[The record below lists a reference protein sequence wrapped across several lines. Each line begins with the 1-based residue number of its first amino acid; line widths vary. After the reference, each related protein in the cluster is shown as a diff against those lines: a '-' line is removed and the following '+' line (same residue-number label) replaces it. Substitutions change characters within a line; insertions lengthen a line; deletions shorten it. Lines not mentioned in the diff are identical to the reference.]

1 MKNILRKILIIFILL
16 ISSISVLSLA
26 DNEVDNS
33 ESVNYNDEVM
43 PISDDADDTSNVDA
57 SEDTTEENE
66 TDYNTQDSTEDE
78 NDYTTKD
85 STSKNYFYAGTEDV
99 NITTPVEGDVFVVT
113 SGNVIID
120 TDICGNAFI
129 CANTVTIG
137 EYSIIEASLF
147 NASNS
152 LILSGDVGI
161 NVYNISKNLTLSG
174 TVDYDV
180 FSSSAQ
186 SNLSGYISRNANI
199 SSENITISDEL
210 SIEGDLNYS
219 SKKQVDIPEN
229 TVKGKVNFSSIN
241 TDTEVSTITKISD
254 FLASVLSL
262 AVLAIVLFVIGKW
275 LNCKFISTYPDL
287 VKNLPKSLLYG
298 FLALIVIPIASL
310 ILLICGVT
318 MNLAFILTALYLIL
332 LLIASSVVIIVL
344 SKLVAEKL
352 NVKFEKA
359 NNTLLTI
366 LSIIVLSIVY
376 KLIQLIPVLGSITIF
391 AFLIIGIGILINN
404 IIPNKEV
411 KNS

>member
-229 TVKGKVNFSSIN
+229 TVEGKVNFSSIN
-241 TDTEVSTITKISD
+241 TYTEVSTITKMND
-254 FLASVLSL
+254 FLTSVLSL

-298 FLALIVIPIASL
+298 FLTLIVVPVISL

-318 MNLAFILTALYLIL
+318 INLAFILTALYLVL
-332 LLIASSVVIIVL
+332 LLIASSIVIVIL

>member
-33 ESVNYNDEVM
+33 ESVNYNDEIM
-43 PISDDADDTSNVDA
+43 PISDDANDASNVDA
-57 SEDTTEENE
+57 SEDTTEVDE
-66 TDYNTQDSTEDE
+66 TEDE
-78 NDYTTKD
+78 YDYPTKD

-113 SGNVIID
+113 SGNVTID
-120 TDICGNAFI
+120 TDISGNAFI

-137 EYSIIEASLF
+137 EYSLIEASLF

-161 NVYNISKNLTLSG
+161 NVYNISKNFTLSG
-174 TVDYDV
+174 NVDYDV
-180 FSSSAQ
+180 FSSSAK
-186 SNLSGYISRNANI
+186 SNLDGCISGNVNI

-219 SKKQVDIPEN
+219 SKEQITIPEN
-229 TVKGKVNFSSIN
+229 TVKGSTNFASIN
-241 TDTEVSTITKISD
+241 EDTEVSTLTKINA
-254 FLASVLSL
+254 FLTSVLSL

-275 LNCKFISTYPDL
+275 LNCKFINTYPDF

-298 FLALIVIPIASL
+298 FLALIIIPIASL

-318 MNLAFILTALYLIL
+318 INLAFILTALYLVL

>member
-120 TDICGNAFI
+120 TDICGNSFI

-210 SIEGDLNYS
+210 SIEVDLNYS

-229 TVKGKVNFSSIN
+229 TVEGKVNFSSIN
-241 TDTEVSTITKISD
+241 TDTEVSTITKMND
-254 FLASVLSL
+254 FLTSVLSL

-298 FLALIVIPIASL
+298 FLTLIVVPVISL

-318 MNLAFILTALYLIL
+318 INLAFILTALYLVL
-332 LLIASSVVIIVL
+332 LLIASSIVIVIL

>member
-26 DNEVDNS
+26 DNEIDNS

-43 PISDDADDTSNVDA
+43 PISDDANDASNVDA
-57 SEDTTEENE
+57 SEDTTEVDE
-66 TDYNTQDSTEDE
+66 TDYNTQ
-78 NDYTTKD
+78 D

-99 NITTPVEGDVFVVT
+99 NITTPVKGDVFVVT
-113 SGNVIID
+113 SGNVTID
-120 TDICGNAFI
+120 TDISGNAFI

-137 EYSIIEASLF
+137 EYSLIEASLF

-161 NVYNISKNLTLSG
+161 NVYNISRNFTLSG
-174 TVDYDV
+174 NVDYDV
-180 FSSSAQ
+180 FSSSAK
-186 SNLSGYISRNANI
+186 SNLDGCISGNVNI
-199 SSENITISDEL
+199 SSENITISDES

-229 TVKGKVNFSSIN
+229 TVEGKVNFSSIN

-275 LNCKFISTYPDL
+275 LNCKFINTYPDF

-318 MNLAFILTALYLIL
+318 INLAFILTALYLVL

-404 IIPNKEV
+404 LIPNKEV

>member
-16 ISSISVLSLA
+16 VSSISVLSLA

-33 ESVNYNDEVM
+33 ESVNYNDEVI

-57 SEDTTEENE
+57 SEDTTEEDE
-66 TDYNTQDSTEDE
+66 TDYN
-78 NDYTTKD
+78 TKD

-113 SGNVIID
+113 SGNVTID
-120 TDICGNAFI
+120 TDISGNAFI

-137 EYSIIEASLF
+137 EYSLIEASLF

-161 NVYNISKNLTLSG
+161 NVYNISRNFTLSG
-174 TVDYDV
+174 NVDSDV
-180 FSSSAQ
+180 FSSSAK
-186 SNLSGYISRNANI
+186 SNLDGCISGNANI

-219 SKKQVDIPEN
+219 SKKQVAIPEN

-241 TDTEVSTITKISD
+241 TDTEVSTITKMND
-254 FLASVLSL
+254 FLTSVLSL

-298 FLALIVIPIASL
+298 FLTLIVIPIASL

-318 MNLAFILTALYLIL
+318 INLAFILTALYLVL
-332 LLIASSVVIIVL
+332 LLVASSIVIVIL

-366 LSIIVLSIVY
+366 
-376 KLIQLIPVLGSITIF
+376 F
-391 AFLIIGIGILINN
+391 
-404 IIPNKEV
+404 
-411 KNS
+411 

>member
-16 ISSISVLSLA
+16 VSSISVLSLA

-33 ESVNYNDEVM
+33 ESVNYNDEVI

-57 SEDTTEENE
+57 SEDTTEEDE
-66 TDYNTQDSTEDE
+66 TDYNTQ
-78 NDYTTKD
+78 D

-99 NITTPVEGDVFVVT
+99 KITTPVEGDVFVVT
-113 SGNVIID
+113 SGNVTID
-120 TDICGNAFI
+120 TDISGNAFI

-137 EYSIIEASLF
+137 EYSLIEASLF

-161 NVYNISKNLTLSG
+161 NVYNISRNFTLSG
-174 TVDYDV
+174 NVDSDV

-186 SNLSGYISRNANI
+186 SNLDGCISGNANI

-219 SKKQVDIPEN
+219 SKKQVAIPEN
-229 TVKGKVNFSSIN
+229 TVEGKVNFSSIN
-241 TDTEVSTITKISD
+241 TDTKVNTITKMND
-254 FLASVLSL
+254 FLTSVLSL

-275 LNCKFISTYPDL
+275 LNCKFINTYPDF

-318 MNLAFILTALYLIL
+318 INLAFILTALYLVL
-332 LLIASSVVIIVL
+332 LLVASSIVIVIL

>member
-16 ISSISVLSLA
+16 VSSISVLSLA

-33 ESVNYNDEVM
+33 ESVNYNDEVI

-57 SEDTTEENE
+57 SEDTTEEDE
-66 TDYNTQDSTEDE
+66 TDYNTQ
-78 NDYTTKD
+78 D

-99 NITTPVEGDVFVVT
+99 KITTPVEGDVFVVT
-113 SGNVIID
+113 SGNVTID
-120 TDICGNAFI
+120 TDISGNAFI

-137 EYSIIEASLF
+137 EYSLIEASLF

-161 NVYNISKNLTLSG
+161 NVYNISRNFTLSG
-174 TVDYDV
+174 NVDCDV
-180 FSSSAQ
+180 FSSSAK
-186 SNLSGYISRNANI
+186 SNLDGCISGNANI

-219 SKKQVDIPEN
+219 SKEQITIPEN
-229 TVKGKVNFSSIN
+229 TVKGSTNFASIN
-241 TDTEVSTITKISD
+241 EDTEVSTLTKINA
-254 FLASVLSL
+254 FLTSVLSL

-275 LNCKFISTYPDL
+275 LNCKFINTYPDF

-298 FLALIVIPIASL
+298 FLALIIIPIASL
-310 ILLICGVT
+310 ILFICGVT
-318 MNLAFILTALYLIL
+318 INLAFILTALYLVL

>member
-16 ISSISVLSLA
+16 VSSISVLSLA

-33 ESVNYNDEVM
+33 ENDEIM
-43 PISDDADDTSNVDA
+43 PISDDANDASNVDA
-57 SEDTTEENE
+57 SEDTTEVDE
-66 TDYNTQDSTEDE
+66 TEDE
-78 NDYTTKD
+78 YDYPTKD

-99 NITTPVEGDVFVVT
+99 NITTPVKGDVFVVT
-113 SGNVIID
+113 SGNVTID
-120 TDICGNAFI
+120 TDISGNAFI

-137 EYSIIEASLF
+137 EYSLIEASLF

-152 LILSGDVGI
+152 LILSGDIGI
-161 NVYNISKNLTLSG
+161 NVYNISRNFTLSG
-174 TVDYDV
+174 NVDCDV
-180 FSSSAQ
+180 FSSSAK
-186 SNLSGYISRNANI
+186 SNLDGCISGNANI
-199 SSENITISDEL
+199 SSENINISDEL

-219 SKKQVDIPEN
+219 SKKQVAIPEN

-241 TDTEVSTITKISD
+241 TDTEVSTITKMND
-254 FLASVLSL
+254 FLTSVLSL

-298 FLALIVIPIASL
+298 FLTLIVIPIASL

-318 MNLAFILTALYLIL
+318 INLAFILTALYLVL
-332 LLIASSVVIIVL
+332 LLVASSIVIVIL

>member
-26 DNEVDNS
+26 DNEIDNS

-43 PISDDADDTSNVDA
+43 PISDDANDASNVDA
-57 SEDTTEENE
+57 SEDTTEVDE
-66 TDYNTQDSTEDE
+66 TDYNTQ
-78 NDYTTKD
+78 D

-99 NITTPVEGDVFVVT
+99 NITTPVKGDVFVVT
-113 SGNVIID
+113 SGNVTID
-120 TDICGNAFI
+120 TDISGNAFI

-137 EYSIIEASLF
+137 EYSLIEASLF

-161 NVYNISKNLTLSG
+161 NVYNISRNFTLSG
-174 TVDYDV
+174 NVDCDV

-186 SNLSGYISRNANI
+186 SNLDGCISGNVNI
-199 SSENITISDEL
+199 SSENITISDES

-229 TVKGKVNFSSIN
+229 TVEGKVNFSSIN

-275 LNCKFISTYPDL
+275 LNCKFINTYPDF

-298 FLALIVIPIASL
+298 FLALIIIPIASL

-318 MNLAFILTALYLIL
+318 INLAFILTALYLVL

-404 IIPNKEV
+404 LIPNKEV

>member
-33 ESVNYNDEVM
+33 ESINYNDEIM
-43 PISDDADDTSNVDA
+43 PISDDANDASNVDA
-57 SEDTTEENE
+57 SEDTTEVDE
-66 TDYNTQDSTEDE
+66 TEDE
-78 NDYTTKD
+78 YDYPTKD

-113 SGNVIID
+113 SGNVTID
-120 TDICGNAFI
+120 TDISGNAFI

-137 EYSIIEASLF
+137 EYSLIEASLF

-161 NVYNISKNLTLSG
+161 NVYNISRNFTLSG
-174 TVDYDV
+174 NVDCDV
-180 FSSSAQ
+180 FSSSAK
-186 SNLSGYISRNANI
+186 SNLDGCISGNVNI

-219 SKKQVDIPEN
+219 SKEQITIPEN
-229 TVKGKVNFSSIN
+229 TVKGSTNFASIN
-241 TDTEVSTITKISD
+241 EDTEVSTLTKINA
-254 FLASVLSL
+254 FLTSVLSL

-275 LNCKFISTYPDL
+275 LNCKFINTYPDF

-298 FLALIVIPIASL
+298 FLALIIIPIASL

-318 MNLAFILTALYLIL
+318 INLAFILTALYLVL

>member
-33 ESVNYNDEVM
+33 ESVNYNDEIM
-43 PISDDADDTSNVDA
+43 PISDDANDASNVDA
-57 SEDTTEENE
+57 SEDTTEVDE
-66 TDYNTQDSTEDE
+66 TEDE
-78 NDYTTKD
+78 YDYPTKD

-99 NITTPVEGDVFVVT
+99 NITTPVKGDVFVVT
-113 SGNVIID
+113 SGNVTID
-120 TDICGNAFI
+120 TDISGNAFI

-137 EYSIIEASLF
+137 EYSLIEASLF

-161 NVYNISKNLTLSG
+161 NVYNISRNFTLSG
-174 TVDYDV
+174 NVDCDV
-180 FSSSAQ
+180 FSSSAK
-186 SNLSGYISRNANI
+186 SNLDGCISGNANI

-229 TVKGKVNFSSIN
+229 TVEGKVNFSSIN
-241 TDTEVSTITKISD
+241 TDTEVSTITKMND
-254 FLASVLSL
+254 FLTSVLSL

-275 LNCKFISTYPDL
+275 LNCKFINTYPDF

-318 MNLAFILTALYLIL
+318 INLAFILTALYLVL
-332 LLIASSVVIIVL
+332 LLIASSIVIVIL

>member
-16 ISSISVLSLA
+16 VSSISVLSLA

-33 ESVNYNDEVM
+33 ESVNYNDEII

-57 SEDTTEENE
+57 SEDTTEADE
-66 TDYNTQDSTEDE
+66 TDYNTQ
-78 NDYTTKD
+78 D

-113 SGNVIID
+113 SGNVTID
-120 TDICGNAFI
+120 TDISGNAFI

-137 EYSIIEASLF
+137 EYSLIEASLF

-161 NVYNISKNLTLSG
+161 NVYNISRNFTLSG
-174 TVDYDV
+174 NVDCDV
-180 FSSSAQ
+180 FSSSAK
-186 SNLSGYISRNANI
+186 SNLDGCISGNANI

-219 SKKQVDIPEN
+219 SKEQITIPEN
-229 TVKGKVNFSSIN
+229 TVKGSTNFASIN
-241 TDTEVSTITKISD
+241 EDTEVSTLTKINA
-254 FLASVLSL
+254 FLTSVLSL

-275 LNCKFISTYPDL
+275 LNCKFINTYPDF

-298 FLALIVIPIASL
+298 FLALIIIPIASL
-310 ILLICGVT
+310 ILFICGVT
-318 MNLAFILTALYLIL
+318 INLAFILTALYLVL

-404 IIPNKEV
+404 LIPNKEV

>member
-33 ESVNYNDEVM
+33 ESVNYNDEIM
-43 PISDDADDTSNVDA
+43 PISDDANDASNVDA
-57 SEDTTEENE
+57 SEDTTEVVE
-66 TDYNTQDSTEDE
+66 TEDE
-78 NDYTTKD
+78 YDYPTKD

-113 SGNVIID
+113 SGNVTID
-120 TDICGNAFI
+120 TDISGNAFI

-137 EYSIIEASLF
+137 EYSLIEASLF

-161 NVYNISKNLTLSG
+161 NVYNISRNFTLSG
-174 TVDYDV
+174 NVDYDV
-180 FSSSAQ
+180 FSSSAK
-186 SNLSGYISRNANI
+186 SNLDGCISGNVNI
-199 SSENITISDEL
+199 SSENITISDES

-229 TVKGKVNFSSIN
+229 TVEGKVNFSSIN

-275 LNCKFISTYPDL
+275 LNCKFINTYPDF

-298 FLALIVIPIASL
+298 FLALIIIPIASL

-318 MNLAFILTALYLIL
+318 INLAFILTALYLVL

>member
-33 ESVNYNDEVM
+33 ESVNYNDEIM
-43 PISDDADDTSNVDA
+43 PISDDA
-57 SEDTTEENE
+57 SEDTTEVDE
-66 TDYNTQDSTEDE
+66 TEDE
-78 NDYTTKD
+78 YDYPTKD

-113 SGNVIID
+113 SGNVTID
-120 TDICGNAFI
+120 TDISGNAFI

-137 EYSIIEASLF
+137 EYSLIEASLF

-161 NVYNISKNLTLSG
+161 NVYNISRNFTLSG
-174 TVDYDV
+174 NVDYDV
-180 FSSSAQ
+180 FSSSAK
-186 SNLSGYISRNANI
+186 SNLDGCISGNVNI
-199 SSENITISDEL
+199 SSENITISDES

-229 TVKGKVNFSSIN
+229 TVEGKVNFSSIN
-241 TDTEVSTITKISD
+241 TDTEVSTITKIND
-254 FLASVLSL
+254 FLTSVLSL

-275 LNCKFISTYPDL
+275 LNCKFINTYPDF

-298 FLALIVIPIASL
+298 FLALIIIPIASL

-318 MNLAFILTALYLIL
+318 INLAFILTALYLVL

-344 SKLVAEKL
+344 SKLVVEKL

-359 NNTLLTI
+359 NNTLLII

>member
-16 ISSISVLSLA
+16 VSSISVLSLA

-43 PISDDADDTSNVDA
+43 PISDDANDASNVDA
-57 SEDTTEENE
+57 SEDTTEVDE
-66 TDYNTQDSTEDE
+66 TEDE
-78 NDYTTKD
+78 YDYPTKD

-113 SGNVIID
+113 SGNVTID
-120 TDICGNAFI
+120 TDISGNAFI

-137 EYSIIEASLF
+137 EYSLIEASLF

-161 NVYNISKNLTLSG
+161 NVYNISRNFTLSG
-174 TVDYDV
+174 NVDCDV
-180 FSSSAQ
+180 FSSSAK
-186 SNLSGYISRNANI
+186 SNLDGCISGNANI

-219 SKKQVDIPEN
+219 SKKQVAIPEN
-229 TVKGKVNFSSIN
+229 TVEGKVNFSSIN
-241 TDTEVSTITKISD
+241 TDTKVNTITKMND
-254 FLASVLSL
+254 FLTSVLSL

-298 FLALIVIPIASL
+298 FLTLIVVPVVSL

-318 MNLAFILTALYLIL
+318 INLAFILTALYLVL
-332 LLIASSVVIIVL
+332 LLVASSIVIVIL

-404 IIPNKEV
+404 LIPNKEV

>member
-16 ISSISVLSLA
+16 VSSISVLSLA

-43 PISDDADDTSNVDA
+43 PISDDANDASNVDA
-57 SEDTTEENE
+57 SEDTTEVDE
-66 TDYNTQDSTEDE
+66 TEDE
-78 NDYTTKD
+78 YDYPTKD

-113 SGNVIID
+113 SGNVTID
-120 TDICGNAFI
+120 TDISGNAFI

-137 EYSIIEASLF
+137 EYSLIEASLF

-161 NVYNISKNLTLSG
+161 NVYNISRNFTLSG
-174 TVDYDV
+174 NVDCDV
-180 FSSSAQ
+180 FSSSAK
-186 SNLSGYISRNANI
+186 SNLDGCISGNANI
-199 SSENITISDEL
+199 SSENINISDEL

-219 SKKQVDIPEN
+219 SKKQVAIPEN
-229 TVKGKVNFSSIN
+229 TVEGKVNFSSIN
-241 TDTEVSTITKISD
+241 TDTKVNTITKMND
-254 FLASVLSL
+254 FLTSVLSL

-298 FLALIVIPIASL
+298 FLTLIVVPVVSL

-318 MNLAFILTALYLIL
+318 INLAFILTALYLVL
-332 LLIASSVVIIVL
+332 LLVASSIVIVIL

-404 IIPNKEV
+404 LIPNKEV

>member
-33 ESVNYNDEVM
+33 ESANYNDEII
-43 PISDDADDTSNVDA
+43 PISDDDNEASEVDA
-57 SEDTTEENE
+57 SENTTAEDE
-66 TDYNTQDSTEDE
+66 TDYKTQ
-78 NDYTTKD
+78 D

-99 NITTPVEGDVFVVT
+99 NITTPVKGDVFVVT
-113 SGNVIID
+113 SGNVTID
-120 TDICGNAFI
+120 TDISGNAFI

-137 EYSIIEASLF
+137 EYSLIEASLF

-161 NVYNISKNLTLSG
+161 NVYNISRNFTLSG
-174 TVDYDV
+174 NVDSDV
-180 FSSSAQ
+180 FSSSAK
-186 SNLSGYISRNANI
+186 SNLDGCISGNVNI

-219 SKKQVDIPEN
+219 SKEQITIPEN
-229 TVKGKVNFSSIN
+229 TVKGSTNFASIN
-241 TDTEVSTITKISD
+241 EDTEVSTLTKINA
-254 FLASVLSL
+254 FLTSVLSL

-275 LNCKFISTYPDL
+275 LNCKFINTYPDF

-298 FLALIVIPIASL
+298 FLALIIIPIASL

-318 MNLAFILTALYLIL
+318 INLAFILTALYLVL

>member
-33 ESVNYNDEVM
+33 ESVNYNNEII
-43 PISDDADDTSNVDA
+43 PISDDANDASNVDA
-57 SEDTTEENE
+57 SEDITEVDE
-66 TDYNTQDSTEDE
+66 TEDE
-78 NDYTTKD
+78 YDYPTKD

-99 NITTPVEGDVFVVT
+99 NITTPVKGDVFVVT
-113 SGNVIID
+113 SGNVTID
-120 TDICGNAFI
+120 TDISGNAFI

-137 EYSIIEASLF
+137 EYSLIEASLF

-229 TVKGKVNFSSIN
+229 TVEGKVNFSSIN
-241 TDTEVSTITKISD
+241 TDTEVSTITKMND
-254 FLASVLSL
+254 FLTSVLSL

-275 LNCKFISTYPDL
+275 LNCKFINTYPDF

-318 MNLAFILTALYLIL
+318 INLAFILTALYLVL
-332 LLIASSVVIIVL
+332 LLVASSIVIVIL

>member
-16 ISSISVLSLA
+16 VSSIATLSLA
-26 DNEVDNS
+26 DNEVDLETNFD
-33 ESVNYNDEVM
+33 DEVV
-43 PISDDADDTSNVDA
+43 PITLDDSDRPVVDSFVDEQDDGDADID
-57 SEDTTEENE
+57 SED
-66 TDYNTQDSTEDE
+66 QV
-78 NDYTTKD
+78 
-85 STSKNYFYAGTEDV
+85 STSKNYFYAGTDDV
-99 NITTPVEGDVFVVT
+99 EITSPVEGDVFVAT
-113 SGNVIID
+113 SGNVTID
-120 TDICGNAFI
+120 TAISGNAFI
-129 CANTVTIG
+129 FASSM
-137 EYSIIEASLF
+137 SITENGSIRASLF

-152 LILSGDVGI
+152 LNVAGSVGLNI
-161 NVYNISKNLTLSG
+161 YNVSRDLTLTG
-174 TVDYDV
+174 TIGADL
-180 FSSSAQ
+180 FSVSSQ
-186 SNLSGYISRNANI
+186 SDLNKFIIYGNANI
-199 SSENITISDEL
+199 SSENITISDES

-219 SKKQVDIPEN
+219 SKEQVTIPEN
-229 TVKGKVNFSSIN
+229 TVKGSTNFASIN
-241 TDTEVSTITKISD
+241 GDTEVSTLTKINA
-254 FLASVLSL
+254 FLTSVLSL
-262 AVLAIVLFVIGKW
+262 AVLAILLFVIGKW
-275 LNCKFISTYPDL
+275 LNCKFISTYPDF

-298 FLALIVIPIASL
+298 FLALIVIPIVSL

-318 MNLAFILTALYLIL
+318 INLAFILTALYLVL
-332 LLIASSVVIIVL
+332 LLVASSIVIVIL

>member
-43 PISDDADDTSNVDA
+43 PISDDANDASNVDA
-57 SEDTTEENE
+57 SEDTTEVDE
-66 TDYNTQDSTEDE
+66 TEDE
-78 NDYTTKD
+78 YDYPTKD

-99 NITTPVEGDVFVVT
+99 NITTPVKGDVFVVT
-113 SGNVIID
+113 SGNVTID
-120 TDICGNAFI
+120 TDISGNAFI

-137 EYSIIEASLF
+137 EYSLIEASLF

-161 NVYNISKNLTLSG
+161 NVYNISRNFTLSG
-174 TVDYDV
+174 NVDCDV
-180 FSSSAQ
+180 FSSSAK
-186 SNLSGYISRNANI
+186 SNLNGCISGNVNI
-199 SSENITISDEL
+199 SSENITISDES

-241 TDTEVSTITKISD
+241 TDTEVNTITKISD

-262 AVLAIVLFVIGKW
+262 AVLAIVLLVIGKW
-275 LNCKFISTYPDL
+275 LNCKFINTYPDF

-298 FLALIVIPIASL
+298 FLTLIVVPVASL

-318 MNLAFILTALYLIL
+318 INLAFILTALYLVL
-332 LLIASSVVIIVL
+332 LLIASSIVIVIL

>member
-33 ESVNYNDEVM
+33 ESVNYNNEII
-43 PISDDADDTSNVDA
+43 PISDDANDASNVDA
-57 SEDTTEENE
+57 SEDITEVDE
-66 TDYNTQDSTEDE
+66 TEDE
-78 NDYTTKD
+78 YDYPTKD

-99 NITTPVEGDVFVVT
+99 NITTPVKGDVFVVT
-113 SGNVIID
+113 SGNVTID
-120 TDICGNAFI
+120 TDISGNAFI

-137 EYSIIEASLF
+137 EYSLIEASLF

-161 NVYNISKNLTLSG
+161 NVYNISRNFTLSG
-174 TVDYDV
+174 NVDCDV
-180 FSSSAQ
+180 FSSSAK
-186 SNLSGYISRNANI
+186 SNLDGCISGNVNI

-229 TVKGKVNFSSIN
+229 TVEGKVNFSSIN
-241 TDTEVSTITKISD
+241 TDTEVSTITKMND
-254 FLASVLSL
+254 FLTSVLSL

-275 LNCKFISTYPDL
+275 LNCKFINTYPDF

-318 MNLAFILTALYLIL
+318 INLAFILTALYLVL
-332 LLIASSVVIIVL
+332 LLVASSIVIVIL

>member
-1 MKNILRKILIIFILL
+1 M
-16 ISSISVLSLA
+16 
-26 DNEVDNS
+26 
-33 ESVNYNDEVM
+33 
-43 PISDDADDTSNVDA
+43 
-57 SEDTTEENE
+57 
-66 TDYNTQDSTEDE
+66 
-78 NDYTTKD
+78 
-85 STSKNYFYAGTEDV
+85 
-99 NITTPVEGDVFVVT
+99 
-113 SGNVIID
+113 
-120 TDICGNAFI
+120 
-129 CANTVTIG
+129 
-137 EYSIIEASLF
+137 
-147 NASNS
+147 
-152 LILSGDVGI
+152 
-161 NVYNISKNLTLSG
+161 
-174 TVDYDV
+174 
-180 FSSSAQ
+180 
-186 SNLSGYISRNANI
+186 
-199 SSENITISDEL
+199 
-210 SIEGDLNYS
+210 NYS

-229 TVKGKVNFSSIN
+229 TVEGKVNFSSIN

-275 LNCKFISTYPDL
+275 LNCKFINTYPDF

-298 FLALIVIPIASL
+298 FLALIIIPIASL
-310 ILLICGVT
+310 ILLICGVII
-318 MNLAFILTALYLIL
+318 NLAFILTALYLVL

-404 IIPNKEV
+404 LIPNKEV

>member
-229 TVKGKVNFSSIN
+229 TVEGKVNFSSIN
-241 TDTEVSTITKISD
+241 TDTEVSTITKMND
-254 FLASVLSL
+254 FLTSVLSL

-298 FLALIVIPIASL
+298 FLTLIVVPVISL

-318 MNLAFILTALYLIL
+318 INLAFILTALYLVL
-332 LLIASSVVIIVL
+332 LLIASSIVIVIL

>member
-33 ESVNYNDEVM
+33 ESVNYNDEIM
-43 PISDDADDTSNVDA
+43 PISDDANDASNVDA
-57 SEDTTEENE
+57 SEDTTEVDE
-66 TDYNTQDSTEDE
+66 TEDE
-78 NDYTTKD
+78 YDYPTKD

-113 SGNVIID
+113 SGNVTID
-120 TDICGNAFI
+120 TDISGNAFI

-137 EYSIIEASLF
+137 EYSLIEASLF

-161 NVYNISKNLTLSG
+161 NVYNISRNFTLSG
-174 TVDYDV
+174 NVDCDV
-180 FSSSAQ
+180 FSSSAK
-186 SNLSGYISRNANI
+186 SNLDGCISGNVNI

-219 SKKQVDIPEN
+219 SKEQITIPEN
-229 TVKGKVNFSSIN
+229 TVKGSTNFASIN
-241 TDTEVSTITKISD
+241 EDTEVSTLTKINA
-254 FLASVLSL
+254 FLTSVLSL

-298 FLALIVIPIASL
+298 FLTLIVVPVISL

-318 MNLAFILTALYLIL
+318 INLAFILTALYLVL
-332 LLIASSVVIIVL
+332 LLIASSIVIVIL

>member
-1 MKNILRKILIIFILL
+1 MKNILRKILIVFILL
-16 ISSISVLSLA
+16 VSSVATLSLA
-26 DNEVDNS
+26 DNEADLEANFD
-33 ESVNYNDEVM
+33 DEVV
-43 PISDDADDTSNVDA
+43 PISLDDSDRPVVDSFVDEQDDGDADMD
-57 SEDTTEENE
+57 SED
-66 TDYNTQDSTEDE
+66 QV
-78 NDYTTKD
+78 
-85 STSKNYFYAGTEDV
+85 STSKNYFYAGTDDV
-99 NITTPVEGDVFVVT
+99 KITTPVEGDVFVAT
-113 SGNVIID
+113 SGNVTID
-120 TDICGNAFI
+120 TSISGNAFI
-129 CANTVTIG
+129 FASSM
-137 EYSIIEASLF
+137 SITENGSIRASLF

-152 LILSGDVGI
+152 LNVAGSVGL
-161 NVYNISKNLTLSG
+161 NVYNISRDFTLTG
-174 TVDYDV
+174 TIGADL
-180 FSSSAQ
+180 FSVSSK
-186 SNLSGYISRNANI
+186 SDLNKFIIYGNANI
-199 SSENITISDEL
+199 SSENITISDES

-219 SKKQVDIPEN
+219 SKEQATIPEN
-229 TVKGKVNFSSIN
+229 TVKGSTNFASIN
-241 TDTEVSTITKISD
+241 EDTEVSTLTKINA
-254 FLASVLSL
+254 FLTSVLSL

-275 LNCKFISTYPDL
+275 LNCKFISTYPDF

-318 MNLAFILTALYLIL
+318 INLAFILTALYLVL

-344 SKLVAEKL
+344 SKLVAKKL

-404 IIPNKEV
+404 LIPNKEV

>member
-1 MKNILRKILIIFILL
+1 M
-16 ISSISVLSLA
+16 
-26 DNEVDNS
+26 
-33 ESVNYNDEVM
+33 
-43 PISDDADDTSNVDA
+43 
-57 SEDTTEENE
+57 
-66 TDYNTQDSTEDE
+66 Q
-78 NDYTTKD
+78 
-85 STSKNYFYAGTEDV
+85 
-99 NITTPVEGDVFVVT
+99 
-113 SGNVIID
+113 
-120 TDICGNAFI
+120 
-129 CANTVTIG
+129 
-137 EYSIIEASLF
+137 
-147 NASNS
+147 
-152 LILSGDVGI
+152 
-161 NVYNISKNLTLSG
+161 
-174 TVDYDV
+174 
-180 FSSSAQ
+180 
-186 SNLSGYISRNANI
+186 
-199 SSENITISDEL
+199 ISDEL

-219 SKKQVDIPEN
+219 SKKQVAIPEN

-241 TDTEVSTITKISD
+241 TDTEVSTITKMND
-254 FLASVLSL
+254 FLTSVLSL

-298 FLALIVIPIASL
+298 FLTLIVIPIASL

-318 MNLAFILTALYLIL
+318 INLAFILTALYLVL
-332 LLIASSVVIIVL
+332 LLVASSIVIVIL

>member
-33 ESVNYNDEVM
+33 ESVNYNDEIM
-43 PISDDADDTSNVDA
+43 PISDDANDASNVDA
-57 SEDTTEENE
+57 SEDTTEVDE
-66 TDYNTQDSTEDE
+66 TEDE
-78 NDYTTKD
+78 YDYQTKD

-113 SGNVIID
+113 SGNVTID
-120 TDICGNAFI
+120 TDISGNAFI

-137 EYSIIEASLF
+137 EYSLIEASLF

-161 NVYNISKNLTLSG
+161 NVYNISRNFTLSG
-174 TVDYDV
+174 NVDYDV
-180 FSSSAQ
+180 FSSSAK
-186 SNLSGYISRNANI
+186 SNLDGCISGNVNI
-199 SSENITISDEL
+199 SSENITISDES

-229 TVKGKVNFSSIN
+229 TVEGKVNFSSIN

-254 FLASVLSL
+254 FLTSVLSL

-275 LNCKFISTYPDL
+275 LNCKFINTYPDF

-298 FLALIVIPIASL
+298 FLALIIIPIASL

-318 MNLAFILTALYLIL
+318 INLAFILTALYLVL
-332 LLIASSVVIIVL
+332 LLIASSIVIVIL

>member
-16 ISSISVLSLA
+16 VSSISVLSLA

-33 ESVNYNDEVM
+33 ESVNYNDEVI

-57 SEDTTEENE
+57 SEDTTEEDE
-66 TDYNTQDSTEDE
+66 TDYNTQ
-78 NDYTTKD
+78 D

-99 NITTPVEGDVFVVT
+99 KITTPVEGDVFVVT
-113 SGNVIID
+113 SGNVTID
-120 TDICGNAFI
+120 TDISGNAFI

-137 EYSIIEASLF
+137 EYSLIEASLF

-161 NVYNISKNLTLSG
+161 NVYNISRNFTLSG
-174 TVDYDV
+174 NVDSDV
-180 FSSSAQ
+180 FSSSAK
-186 SNLSGYISRNANI
+186 SNLDGCISGNANI

-219 SKKQVDIPEN
+219 SKKQVAIPEN

-241 TDTEVSTITKISD
+241 TDTEVSTITKMND
-254 FLASVLSL
+254 FLTSVLSL

-275 LNCKFISTYPDL
+275 LNCKFINTYPDF

-298 FLALIVIPIASL
+298 FLALIVIPIISL

-318 MNLAFILTALYLIL
+318 INLAFILTALYLVL
-332 LLIASSVVIIVL
+332 LLVASSIVIVIL

>member
-78 NDYTTKD
+78 YDYQTKD

-180 FSSSAQ
+180 FSSSAK

-229 TVKGKVNFSSIN
+229 TVEGKVNFSSIN
-241 TDTEVSTITKISD
+241 TDTKVSTIAKMND
-254 FLASVLSL
+254 FLTSVLSL

-298 FLALIVIPIASL
+298 FLTLIVVPVVSL

-318 MNLAFILTALYLIL
+318 INLAFILTALYLVL
-332 LLIASSVVIIVL
+332 LLVASSIVIVIL

-404 IIPNKEV
+404 LIPNKEV

>member
-229 TVKGKVNFSSIN
+229 TVEGKVNFSSIN
-241 TDTEVSTITKISD
+241 TYTEVSTITKMNY
-254 FLASVLSL
+254 FLTSVLSL

-298 FLALIVIPIASL
+298 FLTLIVVPVISL

-318 MNLAFILTALYLIL
+318 INLAFILTALYLVL
-332 LLIASSVVIIVL
+332 LLIASSIVIVIL

>member
-33 ESVNYNDEVM
+33 ESVNYNDEIM
-43 PISDDADDTSNVDA
+43 PISDDANDASNVDA
-57 SEDTTEENE
+57 SEDTTEVDE
-66 TDYNTQDSTEDE
+66 TEDE
-78 NDYTTKD
+78 YDYQTKD

-113 SGNVIID
+113 SGNVTID
-120 TDICGNAFI
+120 TDISGNAFI

-137 EYSIIEASLF
+137 EYSLIEASLF

-161 NVYNISKNLTLSG
+161 NVYNISRNFTLSG
-174 TVDYDV
+174 NVDCDV
-180 FSSSAQ
+180 FSSSAK
-186 SNLSGYISRNANI
+186 SNLDGCISGNVNI
-199 SSENITISDEL
+199 SSENITISDES

-229 TVKGKVNFSSIN
+229 TVEGKVNFSSIN

-254 FLASVLSL
+254 FLTSVLSL

-275 LNCKFISTYPDL
+275 LNCKFINTYPDF

-298 FLALIVIPIASL
+298 FLALIIIPIASL

-318 MNLAFILTALYLIL
+318 INLAFILTALYLVL

-366 LSIIVLSIVY
+366 LSIIVLSIIY

>member
-33 ESVNYNDEVM
+33 ESVNYNDEIM
-43 PISDDADDTSNVDA
+43 PISDDANDASNVDA
-57 SEDTTEENE
+57 SEDTTEVDE
-66 TDYNTQDSTEDE
+66 TEDE
-78 NDYTTKD
+78 YDYPTKD

-113 SGNVIID
+113 SGNVTID
-120 TDICGNAFI
+120 TDISGNAFI

-161 NVYNISKNLTLSG
+161 NVYNISRNFTLSG
-174 TVDYDV
+174 NVDCDV
-180 FSSSAQ
+180 FSSSAK
-186 SNLSGYISRNANI
+186 SNLDGCISGNVNI

-219 SKKQVDIPEN
+219 SKEQITIPEN
-229 TVKGKVNFSSIN
+229 TVKGSTNFASIN
-241 TDTEVSTITKISD
+241 EDTEVSTLTKINA
-254 FLASVLSL
+254 FLTSVLSL

-275 LNCKFISTYPDL
+275 LNCKFINTYPDF

-298 FLALIVIPIASL
+298 FLALIIIPIASL

-318 MNLAFILTALYLIL
+318 INLAFILTALYLVL

>member
-16 ISSISVLSLA
+16 VSSISVLSLA

-43 PISDDADDTSNVDA
+43 PISDDANDASNVDA
-57 SEDTTEENE
+57 SEDTTEVDE
-66 TDYNTQDSTEDE
+66 TEDE
-78 NDYTTKD
+78 YDYPTKD

-99 NITTPVEGDVFVVT
+99 NITTPVKGDVFVVT
-113 SGNVIID
+113 SGNVTID
-120 TDICGNAFI
+120 TDISGNAFI

-137 EYSIIEASLF
+137 EYSLIEASLF

-161 NVYNISKNLTLSG
+161 NVYNISRNFTLSG
-174 TVDYDV
+174 NVDCDV
-180 FSSSAQ
+180 FSSSAK
-186 SNLSGYISRNANI
+186 SNLDGCISGNANI

-219 SKKQVDIPEN
+219 SKEQVAIPEN
-229 TVKGKVNFSSIN
+229 TVEGKVNFSSIN
-241 TDTEVSTITKISD
+241 TDTKVNTITKMND
-254 FLASVLSL
+254 FLTSVLSL

-275 LNCKFISTYPDL
+275 LNCKFINTYPDF

-318 MNLAFILTALYLIL
+318 INLAFILTALYLVL
-332 LLIASSVVIIVL
+332 LLVASSIAIVIL

-404 IIPNKEV
+404 IIPNKEA

>member
-33 ESVNYNDEVM
+33 ESVNYNDEIM
-43 PISDDADDTSNVDA
+43 PISDDANDASNVDA
-57 SEDTTEENE
+57 SEDTTEVDE
-66 TDYNTQDSTEDE
+66 TEDE
-78 NDYTTKD
+78 YDYPTKD

-113 SGNVIID
+113 SGNVTID
-120 TDICGNAFI
+120 TDISGNAFI

-137 EYSIIEASLF
+137 EYSLIEASLF

-161 NVYNISKNLTLSG
+161 NVYNISRNFTLSG
-174 TVDYDV
+174 NVDCDV
-180 FSSSAQ
+180 FSSSAK
-186 SNLSGYISRNANI
+186 SNLDGCISGNVNI

-219 SKKQVDIPEN
+219 SKEQITIPEN
-229 TVKGKVNFSSIN
+229 TVKGSTNFASIN
-241 TDTEVSTITKISD
+241 EDTEVSTLTKINA
-254 FLASVLSL
+254 FLTSVLSL

-298 FLALIVIPIASL
+298 FLTLIVVPVISL

-318 MNLAFILTALYLIL
+318 INLAFILTALYLVL

>member
-1 MKNILRKILIIFILL
+1 M
-16 ISSISVLSLA
+16 
-26 DNEVDNS
+26 
-33 ESVNYNDEVM
+33 
-43 PISDDADDTSNVDA
+43 
-57 SEDTTEENE
+57 
-66 TDYNTQDSTEDE
+66 
-78 NDYTTKD
+78 
-85 STSKNYFYAGTEDV
+85 
-99 NITTPVEGDVFVVT
+99 
-113 SGNVIID
+113 
-120 TDICGNAFI
+120 
-129 CANTVTIG
+129 
-137 EYSIIEASLF
+137 
-147 NASNS
+147 
-152 LILSGDVGI
+152 
-161 NVYNISKNLTLSG
+161 
-174 TVDYDV
+174 
-180 FSSSAQ
+180 
-186 SNLSGYISRNANI
+186 
-199 SSENITISDEL
+199 
-210 SIEGDLNYS
+210 NYS
-219 SKKQVDIPEN
+219 SKKQVAIPEN

-241 TDTEVSTITKISD
+241 TDTEVSTITKMND
-254 FLASVLSL
+254 FLTSVLSL

-298 FLALIVIPIASL
+298 FLTLIVIPIASL

-318 MNLAFILTALYLIL
+318 INLAFILTALYLVL
-332 LLIASSVVIIVL
+332 LLVASSIVIVIL

>member
-16 ISSISVLSLA
+16 VSSISVLSLA

-43 PISDDADDTSNVDA
+43 PISDDANDASNVDA
-57 SEDTTEENE
+57 SEDTTEVDE
-66 TDYNTQDSTEDE
+66 TEDE
-78 NDYTTKD
+78 YDYPTKD

-113 SGNVIID
+113 SGNVTID
-120 TDICGNAFI
+120 TDISGNAFI

-137 EYSIIEASLF
+137 EYSLIEASLF

-161 NVYNISKNLTLSG
+161 NVYNISRNFTLSG
-174 TVDYDV
+174 NVDCDV
-180 FSSSAQ
+180 FSSSAK
-186 SNLSGYISRNANI
+186 SNLDGCISGNANI

-229 TVKGKVNFSSIN
+229 TVEGKVNFSSIN
-241 TDTEVSTITKISD
+241 TDTEVSTITKMND
-254 FLASVLSL
+254 FLTSVLSL

-275 LNCKFISTYPDL
+275 LNCKFINTYPDF

-298 FLALIVIPIASL
+298 FLALVVIPIASL

-318 MNLAFILTALYLIL
+318 INLAFILTALYLVL
-332 LLIASSVVIIVL
+332 LLVASSIVIVIL

-404 IIPNKEV
+404 LIPNKEV

>member
-33 ESVNYNDEVM
+33 ESVNYNDEIM
-43 PISDDADDTSNVDA
+43 PISDDANDASNVDA
-57 SEDTTEENE
+57 SEDTTEVDE
-66 TDYNTQDSTEDE
+66 TEDE
-78 NDYTTKD
+78 YDYQTKD

-113 SGNVIID
+113 SGNVTID
-120 TDICGNAFI
+120 TDISGNAFI

-137 EYSIIEASLF
+137 EYSLIEASLF

-161 NVYNISKNLTLSG
+161 NVYNISRNFTLSG
-174 TVDYDV
+174 NVDYDV
-180 FSSSAQ
+180 FSSSAK
-186 SNLSGYISRNANI
+186 SNLDGCISGNVNI
-199 SSENITISDEL
+199 SSENITISDES

-229 TVKGKVNFSSIN
+229 TVEGKVNFSSIN

-254 FLASVLSL
+254 FLTSVLSL

-275 LNCKFISTYPDL
+275 LNCKFINTYPDF

-298 FLALIVIPIASL
+298 FLALIIIPIASL

-318 MNLAFILTALYLIL
+318 INLAFILTALYLVL
-332 LLIASSVVIIVL
+332 LLIASSVDIIVL

-366 LSIIVLSIVY
+366 LSIIVLSIIY

>member
-16 ISSISVLSLA
+16 VSSISVLSLA

-33 ESVNYNDEVM
+33 ENDEVI
-43 PISDDADDTSNVDA
+43 PISDDANDASNVDA
-57 SEDTTEENE
+57 SEDTTEVDE
-66 TDYNTQDSTEDE
+66 TEDE
-78 NDYTTKD
+78 YDYPTKD

-99 NITTPVEGDVFVVT
+99 NITTPVKGDVFVVT
-113 SGNVIID
+113 SGNVTID
-120 TDICGNAFI
+120 TDISGNAFI

-137 EYSIIEASLF
+137 EYSLIEASLF

-152 LILSGDVGI
+152 LILSGDIGI
-161 NVYNISKNLTLSG
+161 NVYNISRNFTLSG
-174 TVDYDV
+174 NVDCDV
-180 FSSSAQ
+180 FSSSAK
-186 SNLSGYISRNANI
+186 SNLDGCISGNANI
-199 SSENITISDEL
+199 SSENINISDEL

-219 SKKQVDIPEN
+219 SKKQVAIPEN

-241 TDTEVSTITKISD
+241 TDTEVSTITKMND
-254 FLASVLSL
+254 FLISVLSL

-298 FLALIVIPIASL
+298 FLTLIVIPIASL

-318 MNLAFILTALYLIL
+318 INLAFILTALYLVL
-332 LLIASSVVIIVL
+332 LLVASSIVIVIL

-404 IIPNKEV
+404 LIPNKEV